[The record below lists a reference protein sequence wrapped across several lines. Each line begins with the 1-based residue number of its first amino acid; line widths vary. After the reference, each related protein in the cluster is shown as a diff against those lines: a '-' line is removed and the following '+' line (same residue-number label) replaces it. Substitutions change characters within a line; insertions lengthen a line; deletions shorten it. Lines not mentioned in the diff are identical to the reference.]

1 MYEDLVNSIKAYTEL
16 PITIR
21 VSKQSTKIISLAS
34 EISEISK
41 TALKDFLGVWFNSI
55 ADKEVITLKLTE
67 ECILLESYNTVSKNK
82 VYNKTTFEELYTEQE
97 LKELKCP
104 LNIKGYLEP
113 FNLVNGPDFLVCNF
127 DGGGDSGDWN
137 FPNGDWTEVNSWS
150 NYQIKDLEERLEKLA
165 LLLEILLPDFNGDEW
180 KQGTILF
187 NLKNYTV
194 QIHTTTSG
202 QTETNYYSSVDY
214 ARRTRRSILYY
225 TPDIVKPFSQILDTT
240 YLVLYNNY
248 IYQASTFGIRVR
260 STYIAPPIKKTLY
273 LQTEVYGDTSTKSI
287 NYTEIEGFKCN
298 NNVQSLNS
306 QVLAL
311 AQAWATT
318 LKEDQLV
325 VITTQ
330 LEKYNTVKIPYCWN
344 MHTKVPSDI
353 TPPNYKVRKA
363 NWFGSLLTGKTED
376 QLYTVAMILAEI
388 KYFDRRVT
396 G

>member
-1 MYEDLVNSIKAYTEL
+1 M
-16 PITIR
+16 
-21 VSKQSTKIISLAS
+21 
-34 EISEISK
+34 
-41 TALKDFLGVWFNSI
+41 
-55 ADKEVITLKLTE
+55 
-67 ECILLESYNTVSKNK
+67 
-82 VYNKTTFEELYTEQE
+82 
-97 LKELKCP
+97 
-104 LNIKGYLEP
+104 
-113 FNLVNGPDFLVCNF
+113 
-127 DGGGDSGDWN
+127 
-137 FPNGDWTEVNSWS
+137 
-150 NYQIKDLEERLEKLA
+150 
-165 LLLEILLPDFNGDEW
+165 
-180 KQGTILF
+180 
-187 NLKNYTV
+187 
-194 QIHTTTSG
+194 
-202 QTETNYYSSVDY
+202 
-214 ARRTRRSILYY
+214 
-225 TPDIVKPFSQILDTT
+225 LDTT

-248 IYQASTFGIRVR
+248 IYQASTFGIRMR

-298 NNVQSLNS
+298 NNVQSLNR
-306 QVLAL
+306 QILAL

-363 NWFGSLLTGKTED
+363 NWFESLLTGKTED